1 MSSDTPMNLSAM
13 WEEGIRVGRAWI
25 TPKRG
30 GVTVSLLPRVVV
42 TYDAAGRP
50 VGAFVDGRTYR
61 RGLDNR
67 VLCKWGD
74 REEAVPGRVRFRRDV
89 TGAERAALLDGLA
102 ALAARAAAAAA
113 AGTARLLQSG
123 PAVLFLERAA
133 EWDAAALEADG
144 ARLRALYPNRVSILP
159 PDQYQ
164 AVVLQLTIGCP
175 YNRCTFC
182 SFYRSRRFAVR
193 PEAAFREHVQGVKA
207 FLGDSLLLRRSL
219 FLGDANVLNLPVRI
233 LAPAFGLLHEEFPGL
248 QEVNGRP
255 GPRGIHAFMDAFTGS
270 PKPTEAF
277 SALAAA
283 GLRRVYL
290 GVETGHDPLL
300 RFLEKPATA
309 ARTEEAVRR
318 LKGAGLGVG
327 VIVMVGVGGER
338 YAAGHVAD
346 TVALLRRLALGPG
359 DILYLSELVDQ
370 PGTHYRVRAA
380 AEGVRPLSA
389 EAIRAQAQAIRAG
402 LATVWPSGPKVAR
415 YDIREFL
422 Y

>member
-1 MSSDTPMNLSAM
+1 MNLVAL
-13 WEEGIRVGRAWI
+13 WEEAAREARAWI

-30 GVTVSLLPRVVV
+30 AVTVSMLPRAVV

-50 VGAFVDGRTYR
+50 VGAFLDGRTYR

-74 REEAVPGRVRFRRDV
+74 REQAVPGRVRFRRDV

-102 ALAARAAAAAA
+102 ALAGRAALGAA
-113 AGTARLLQSG
+113 AGTARLLKSG
-123 PAVLFLERAA
+123 PALPFLERAA
-133 EWDAAALEADG
+133 AWDAAALEADG

-159 PDQYQ
+159 PDQYR
-164 AVVLQLTIGCP
+164 AVALQLTIGCP
-175 YNRCTFC
+175 YNGCTFC
-182 SFYRSRRFAVR
+182 SFYRSRQFAVR
-193 PEAAFREHVQGVKA
+193 SEAAFRDHFRAVKL

-219 FLGDANVLNLPVRI
+219 FLGDANVLNLPIRM
-233 LAPAFGLLHEEFPGL
+233 LEPAFALLNVEFPGL
-248 QEVNGRP
+248 QERSGPP
-255 GPRGIHAFMDAFTGS
+255 GPRGVYAFMDAFTGS
-270 PKPTEAF
+270 LKPVEAF
-277 SALAAA
+277 AGLAAA

-309 ARTEEAVRR
+309 AGTEEAVRR
-318 LKGAGLGVG
+318 LKAAGLSVG
-327 VIVMVGVGGER
+327 AILMVGVGGDR

-346 TVALLRRLALGPG
+346 TVALLRRLPLGGG
-359 DILYLSELVDQ
+359 DIVYLSEFVDE
-370 PGTHYRVRAA
+370 PGTVYRARAA
-380 AEGVRPLSA
+380 AEGVRPLSP
-389 EAIRAQAQAIRAG
+389 EAVGAQTQAIRDALAG
-402 LATVWPSGPKVAR
+402 AWATGPKVAR

>member
-1 MSSDTPMNLSAM
+1 MNLAAI
-13 WEEGIRVGRAWI
+13 WEEAAREGRAWI

-30 GVTVSLLPRVVV
+30 GVTVALLPRAVV
-42 TYDAAGRP
+42 TYDAGGRP

-74 REEAVPGRVRFRRDV
+74 REEAVPGRVRFRREV
-89 TGAERAALLDGLA
+89 TGAERVLLLDGLA
-102 ALAARAAAAAA
+102 ALAARAAAALV
-113 AGTARLLQSG
+113 AGTARLLGSG
-123 PAVLFLERAA
+123 PALPFLERAA
-133 EWDAAALEADG
+133 GWDAAALEADG
-144 ARLRALYPNRVSILP
+144 ARLKALYPNRVSILP

-182 SFYRSRRFAVR
+182 SFYRSRRFGVR
-193 PEAAFREHVQGVKA
+193 QEAEFREHVRAVKG

-219 FLGDANVLNLPVRI
+219 FLGDANVLNLPLRI
-233 LAPAFGLLHEEFPGL
+233 LGPALALLLEEFPGL
-248 QEVNGRP
+248 QEASGRP
-255 GPRGIHAFMDAFTGS
+255 GPRGIYAFMDAFTGS

-283 GLRRVYL
+283 GLRRIYL

-318 LKGAGLGVG
+318 LKGAGLSVG
-327 VIVMVGVGGER
+327 AIVMVGVGGDR

-359 DILYLSELVDQ
+359 DILYLSEFVDE
-370 PGTHYRVRAA
+370 PGSLYRERAA
-380 AEGVRPLSA
+380 AAGVRPLSS
-389 EAIRAQAQAIRAG
+389 EAIQAQAQAIRGGVA
-402 LATVWPSGPKVAR
+402 AVWPSGPKVAR